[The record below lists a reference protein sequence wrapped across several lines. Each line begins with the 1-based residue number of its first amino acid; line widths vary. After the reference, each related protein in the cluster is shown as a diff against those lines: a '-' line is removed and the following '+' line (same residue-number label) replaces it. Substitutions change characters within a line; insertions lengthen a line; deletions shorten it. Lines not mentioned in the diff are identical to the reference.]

1 MKKDED
7 GFFII
12 VIFCIV
18 IVKKYIKRVKNNPLT
33 PFDKGE

>member
-1 MKKDED
+1 MSNYIEK
-7 GFFII
+7 
-12 VIFCIV
+12 V